1 MLIGEVSK
9 RYGITVDTLRY
20 YEKIGLLTVKR
31 INNNRFYTEENIK
44 KLESILAMK
53 EMMFSLEEIKRVLEI
68 DQRIDEGLKEDSINC
83 EDLER
88 LLKEIETKY
97 CQLEEREKKLQIV
110 KGKLTNIIRKIESF
124 KGGNASE

>member
-1 MLIGEVSK
+1 
-9 RYGITVDTLRY
+9 
-20 YEKIGLLTVKR
+20 
-31 INNNRFYTEENIK
+31 
-44 KLESILAMK
+44 
-53 EMMFSLEEIKRVLEI
+53 MFSLEEIKRVLEI